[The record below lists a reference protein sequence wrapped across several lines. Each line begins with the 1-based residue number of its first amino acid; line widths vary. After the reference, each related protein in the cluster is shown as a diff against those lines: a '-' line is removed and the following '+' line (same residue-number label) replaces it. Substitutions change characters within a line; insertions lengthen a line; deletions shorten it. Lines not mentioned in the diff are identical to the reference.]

1 MNPYDGRKR
10 PPFLFSIYLHA
21 PLFDT
26 TLRGARATYQ
36 TDGSLRHH
44 WNFTTPATP
53 GLRSGTQSRLRRSI
67 IIGCTDHGETP
78 LLLRRLAGRI
88 LCRMRFCACRATN
101 VSDSAGY
108 AVFNVRLAV
117 CPSKPTLEA
126 DFDRKAR
133 PKARRR
139 ERGKG
144 RAPVHT
150 GGRVRLLA

>member
-1 MNPYDGRKR
+1 MNLHNAKIDRR
-10 PPFLFSIYLHA
+10 PCFHIFNAL
-21 PLFDT
+21 LFDT
-26 TLRGARATYQ
+26 TPRSARATYQ

-53 GLRSGTQSRLRRSI
+53 GLRSGTESRLRRSI
-67 IIGCTDHGETP
+67 MIGRTGHGGAP
-78 LLLRRLAGRI
+78 LLLGRLTDRI
-88 LCRMRFCACRATN
+88 LCRMRFCARRATN

-108 AVFNVRLAV
+108 AVFNVHLSV
-117 CPSKPTLEA
+117 CPSKPTLKA

-133 PKARRR
+133 PKARRK

>member
-1 MNPYDGRKR
+1 MNLHNAKIDRR
-10 PPFLFSIYLHA
+10 PCFHIFNAL
-21 PLFDT
+21 LFDT
-26 TLRGARATYQ
+26 TPRSARATYQ

-67 IIGCTDHGETP
+67 IIGCTGHGETP

-108 AVFNVRLAV
+108 EVFKVRLAV

-126 DFDRKAR
+126 DFDRKTR
-133 PKARRR
+133 LKARR
-139 ERGKG
+139 EKC
-144 RAPVHT
+144 
-150 GGRVRLLA
+150 GGIHFSHASKRWVRLSV